1 MLQAGRAYMFAQGYR
16 PATAEG
22 HKSTFALLEMALGLQ
37 QRDLIAYFDRM
48 RNKRNEA
55 LYGMAGRVAET
66 EAQNLLRKAEEFVRF
81 IRMTLQKG
89 EG

>member
-1 MLQAGRAYMFAQGYR
+1 
-16 PATAEG
+16 
-22 HKSTFALLEMALGLQ
+22 
-37 QRDLIAYFDRM
+37 
-48 RNKRNEA
+48 
-55 LYGMAGRVAET
+55 MAGRVAET